1 MYPLRRARTP
11 HVDRLAREGVAF
23 TRTYCTAP
31 HCCPARASFFS
42 GLYPSE
48 HGVWN
53 NVDVSNALSRGLYDG
68 VELFSDALARAGYSL
83 HYSGKWHVSAVE
95 SPADRGWK
103 MGAGNGKA
111 VSYRGRFPN
120 QGLRRGI
127 GAITAPR

>member
-1 MYPLRRARTP
+1 MEKPNILIFMTDHQRADTVYPFRRARTP

-83 HYSGKWHVSAVE
+83 H
-95 SPADRGWK
+95 
-103 MGAGNGKA
+103 
-111 VSYRGRFPN
+111 
-120 QGLRRGI
+120 
-127 GAITAPR
+127 